1 MMGDNA
7 LDAALLEHL
16 PAAVVVTDGAD
27 RAVYCNRVARL
38 TYRCVVGQPLPPE
51 LALAARNRTQW
62 QGDVRLAG
70 RRIHCSAAPVR
81 GAAGNLIGTMTVCFE
96 HAAALEDVERRRLG
110 RRIAR
115 ARAAAQLTQ
124 QQLAAELGV
133 TRRSVQGYES
143 GAVAPFRHLD
153 RLAQVLECPE
163 LAAR

>member
-1 MMGDNA
+1 MGDDT

-16 PAAVVVTDGAD
+16 PAAVVVTDARD
-27 RAVYCNRVARL
+27 LTVYCNRVARL
-38 TYRCVVGQPLPPE
+38 TYRCVVGQRLPPE

-62 QGDVRLAG
+62 QGDVRIEG

-81 GAAGNLIGTMTVCFE
+81 DASTQLIGTITVCFE
-96 HAAALEDVERRRLG
+96 QTGIREDVELRRLG

-163 LAAR
+163 LAVR